1 MTTQDTLAG
10 RLRVALN
17 LEDEPDTRTNG
28 HSDHRPDG
36 GFEGF
41 EGAKSSPFS
50 WPDPKPI
57 RGGLEPVDAFDINFM
72 PAALGPWIDDIPTGC
87 SVRPIM
93 SAVAAITALG
103 SLIGRRAGYQ
113 AATEN
118 GLD

>member
-1 MTTQDTLAG
+1 MTAQDTLAG
-10 RLRVALN
+10 RLRSSLN
-17 LEDEPDTRTNG
+17 LEGEPSTRTNG

-72 PAALGPWIDDIPTGC
+72 PAALGPWIDDIANRLQCPPG
-87 SVRPIM
+87 
-93 SAVAAITALG
+93 
-103 SLIGRRAGYQ
+103 
-113 AATEN
+113 
-118 GLD
+118 